1 MIKRTIS
8 IAAAGAALALGLT
21 ACGSGGSD
29 GSSAGGSGASGG
41 DIKIGMSVST
51 LNNPYFVQLRKGAE
65 EEAKKEGVALT
76 VTDAQNDASQQVN
89 QIQNFAGQNMKAIVI
104 NPVDSDAAGPAVKA
118 AERSKIPVI
127 AADRGVN
134 GGTVAQTVASD
145 NVEGGRLAAQELAK
159 EMGEKGKVV
168 VLQGVPGTSAA
179 RDRGQG
185 FIEGIKAFPN
195 IQVIA
200 QQPADFDRTKGLDVM
215 TNLLQSNPGITGVFA
230 QNDEMALGAVK
241 ALGAKA
247 GKEVKVIGFDGT
259 PDGLKAVQDGTLSA
273 TVAQQPA
280 LLGRQAVQGA
290 VKAAKGEK
298 VEATVAVPV
307 KIVNKDNV
315 AEFAGS

>member
-8 IAAAGAALALGLT
+8 LAAAGAALTLGLA
-21 ACGSGGSD
+21 ACGSGGSS
-29 GSSAGGSGASGG
+29 GSSDGGSGTSGG

-65 EEAKKEGVALT
+65 DEAKKEGVALT

-89 QIQNFAGQNMKAIVI
+89 QIQNFAGQSMKAIII

-118 AERSKIPVI
+118 AERSKIPVV
-127 AADRGVN
+127 AADRVVN

-145 NVEGGRLAAQELAK
+145 NVEGGKLAAQELAK

-185 FIEGIKAFPN
+185 FTEGIKAFPN

-247 GKEVKVIGFDGT
+247 GKEVKVVGFDGT

-273 TVAQQPA
+273 SVAQQPA
-280 LLGRQAVQGA
+280 LLGQQAVQGA

>member
-185 FIEGIKAFPN
+185 FTEGIKAFPN

-280 LLGRQAVQGA
+280 LLGQQAVQGA